1 MNLLDRM
8 CYDTGGYTVQ
18 EILSSFCKKI
28 LEIIDLVNK
37 NEEVCDE
44 AHTIIENIR
53 NEVVPDLVN
62 DIMKELQDTGY
73 FDSLVNVTLIE
84 QLRTELT
91 TLLNQAITD
100 HTTRLDNCDS
110 QLENIKNLDTF
121 FESDVLLIPS
131 YRGFL
136 KGAENLELYISN
148 DCLNCYNVNTQPIYK
163 NKTGREFYDYCG
175 MIYNGKFY
183 FIADY
188 RSDDSV
194 WGGNR
199 FAIISTSDFKTFD
212 EHVFNVGSDN
222 IDQTWAPE
230 FFVHNN
236 EVYIFYCMH
245 VKGETFQ
252 RPAISTGTKDKFSIY
267 YSKATDSTLKNWTNP
282 QKVSF
287 DNDESKIDPCV
298 IYKDNLFHMFVCR
311 DTDIVIDHYTSPT
324 ISGVWQRVE
333 IIDMPCKTEAP
344 SIVEFKNKY
353 YMFLDSFRSTGENDE
368 GLYHVLE
375 SNDLNNWSAPKV
387 FKNQSNNVMRHFSP
401 IVLKTEE
408 EKNII
413 KNLYNRMNN
422 NQGNTLINTMKYI
435 QMASNKH
442 GISWTDLGA
451 LTNTGIIEELKVQK
465 NTIYYLNG
473 VKRTI
478 TIKKINIDLLDN
490 YDEFHF
496 MVLAGNRDL
505 QTKIVIM
512 NSCTG
517 WGTTFLPLGLDYI
530 TMGGLEVNNSFKYT
544 FFVKDKFIRCGLLP
558 QYIFETKPY
567 IPYNF
572 VKNGS
577 FVNDFTE
584 WKNMNQVT
592 QEVVDDGLKY
602 GKSCHLT
609 STTGVQYKGI
619 SQDIELNAN
628 TKYDFSCYYLV
639 KNKASFN
646 NNFALEIKA
655 RKNDTSAG
663 DTILAK
669 KQININ
675 EVNEYTWSKI
685 TAYIDTT
692 DIDFS
697 LYESF
702 YIYFYMVDEGD
713 VYVTDFTLTKS
724 NG

>member
-1 MNLLDRM
+1 MADIKHLLDDIRKSKYCKDM
-8 CYDTGGYTVQ
+8 RETFCDALIEANANAEEMETTV
-18 EILSSFCKKI
+18 KKI
-28 LEIIDLVNK
+28 KDEITSVNANAELIDAR
-37 NEEVCDE
+37 CGE
-44 AHTIIENIR
+44 ANLGDFNRKI
-53 NEVVPDLVN
+53 
-62 DIMKELQDTGY
+62 
-73 FDSLVNVTLIE
+73 S
-84 QLRTELT
+84 
-91 TLLNQAITD
+91 
-100 HTTRLDNCDS
+100 S
-110 QLENIKNLDTF
+110 QLDTIKNLDTF

-136 KGAENLELYISN
+136 KGSENLELYISN
-148 DCLNCYNVNTQPIYK
+148 DCLNCYNVNTQPIYR

-188 RSDDSV
+188 RSSDAV
-194 WGGNR
+194 WGGDR
-199 FAIISTSDFKTFD
+199 FAIISTSDFITFD
-212 EHVFNVGSDN
+212 EHVFNVGNDN
-222 IDQTWAPE
+222 VDQTWAPE

-236 EVYIFYCMH
+236 NVYIFYCMH
-245 VKGETFQ
+245 IKGETFQ

-267 YSKATDSTLKNWTNP
+267 YSKATDNTLQNWTSP
-282 QKVSF
+282 QKVNF

-324 ISGVWQRVE
+324 IDGVWQRAE
-333 IIDMPCKTEAP
+333 IVDMPCKTEAP
-344 SIVEFKNKY
+344 AVVKFKNKY

-375 SNDLNNWSAPKV
+375 STDLYNWSNLKV

-422 NQGNTLINTMKYI
+422 NQGNSLINTMKYI

-442 GISWTDLGA
+442 GISWTDLGS

-473 VKRTI
+473 IKRTV
-478 TIKKINIDLLDN
+478 TIKKINIDLLEN

-496 MVLAGNRDL
+496 MILAGNSDL

-577 FVNDFTE
+577 FVNEFTD
-584 WKNMNQVT
+584 WVNMNQVT
-592 QEVVDDGLKY
+592 QEVVTDGLKY

-609 STTGVQYKGI
+609 SSSSEVKYKGI
-619 SQDIELNAN
+619 SQNIELKAN

-639 KNKASFN
+639 KDKTAFN
-646 NNFALEIKA
+646 NNFALEIKG
-655 RKNDTSAG
+655 RKTDSSAE

-669 KQININ
+669 KQINIAD
-675 EVNEYTWSKI
+675 VNDYTWGKI
-685 TAYIDTT
+685 TAFIDTT
-692 DIDFS
+692 TIDLS
-697 LYESF
+697 IYKNF
-702 YIYFYMVDEGD
+702 YIYFYIVDLGD
-713 VYVTDFTLTKS
+713 IYVTDFTLTIS
-724 NG
+724 NRN